1 MTAMENQNPEYSVRV
16 CSTVEDFAACIE
28 LQRKIWRFADLELMP
43 PRAFVIARRN
53 GGATLGA
60 FAADGRL
67 LGFSHLVPA
76 IDADNRPYYYSQMT
90 AVDKGLQNAGIGL
103 QLKLAQRELA
113 LKRGITLI
121 TWTFD
126 PLQSR
131 NAHFNLAKL
140 GGVVRT
146 YCVNYYGKST
156 SELDRGLDT
165 DRLFVEWW
173 IRSEHVARA
182 LTGHR
187 RADAPVATIEIPAE
201 VQSGPSQDMT
211 EERQRQLSV
220 RDGFQRHL
228 AAGLY
233 CAGFE
238 RGRAACSR
246 YLFFQ
251 DTRSE
256 SQN

>member
-1 MTAMENQNPEYSVRV
+1 
-16 CSTVEDFAACIE
+16 
-28 LQRKIWRFADLELMP
+28 LQRRIWRFADRELMP

-60 FAADGRL
+60 FEADGRL

-76 IDADNRPYYYSQMT
+76 IDGDNRPYYYSQMT

-103 QLKLAQRELA
+103 QLKLAQRDMA

-146 YCVNYYGKST
+146 YYVNYYGKST

-165 DRLFVEWW
+165 DRLFLEWW
-173 IRSEHVARA
+173 LQSEHVARA
-182 LTGHR
+182 LAGQR
-187 RADAPVATIEIPAE
+187 RDEAPAASIEIPAE
-201 VQSGPSQDMT
+201 IPGGTSPDKS
-211 EERQRQLSV
+211 EERQLQLSV
-220 RDGFQRHL
+220 RDGFQRQL

-238 RGRAACSR
+238 RGQAAISR
-246 YLFFQ
+246 YLFFK

-256 SQN
+256 NQDQRIKGGQ